1 MNKAYLLTGGNT
13 GNRQAYLL
21 QAIELINQFCG
32 QVLKQ
37 SSLFETGAW
46 GNTNQASFLNQAL
59 LIATSLKPDE
69 LMVKLLFIEE
79 TMGRVRFEKFG
90 PRIIDIDILLYNEEV
105 FYSPLVSIP
114 HAELANRRFAL
125 IPLIEIAPRAKHP
138 VLKKSIQQLLK
149 ECSDELSVRKIS

>member
-13 GNRQAYLL
+13 GNRRAHLH

-46 GNTNQASFLNQAL
+46 GNTKQASFLNQAL
-59 LIATSLKPDE
+59 LVSTTLTPDE
-69 LMVKLLFIEE
+69 LMLKLLFLEE
-79 TMGRVRFEKFG
+79 NMGRVRLEKFG
-90 PRIIDIDILLYNEEV
+90 PRIIDIDILLYNREV
-105 FYSPLVSIP
+105 FHSELVTIP

-149 ECSDELSVRKIS
+149 ECSDELSVKKIS